1 MKIRLTRTLCSSC
14 LFCLLVIPWMVLPV
28 QAAPRYDT
36 KATPDFAQIDAYVQA
51 QVQDARIP
59 GLALGII
66 QGDRVAHLHGFG
78 EADSTGR
85 AVTPHT
91 PFLLGSTTKSFT
103 ALAIMQLVEAGKI
116 VLDIPVQRYLPWFRV
131 ADPVA
136 SGHITVRHLLTQVSG
151 ISTAVGLR
159 LFTDDP
165 TETPEQYV
173 HALRTVTLTKP
184 VGSTFQYSNAN
195 YAILGLVVQV
205 VSGVPYQTYLQQ
217 HILTP
222 LQMQQSFVS
231 QEQARHAGLA
241 QGHQSWFGFP
251 VPIDLPVHESAFAV
265 GYLMSSAEDMSH
277 YLIAQSN
284 GGRYNGISL
293 LSPQGIDTMH
303 TFAPGFSYAMGWGT
317 VSQSGER
324 VLYHDGDT
332 LDSHSEMFIAP
343 LHHWGIVLLL
353 NEGDGIGYAL
363 SFTIHR
369 MAIGEQILRLL
380 EGQSLAPAGWSTNTY
395 YLIIDGVLAIIF
407 ALVLA
412 NCLRLPHWYKRFEQR
427 SRYRLV
433 RMSIRLIG
441 ELLLP
446 TLILLGLPAQ
456 GGYSWPFILHA
467 VPDLGWWILVTMSLL
482 LITGMLRGVL
492 VLRTLRQK
500 NVVPLKGVPFPSA
513 LYE

>member
-1 MKIRLTRTLCSSC
+1 
-14 LFCLLVIPWMVLPV
+14 
-28 QAAPRYDT
+28 
-36 KATPDFAQIDAYVQA
+36 
-51 QVQDARIP
+51 
-59 GLALGII
+59 
-66 QGDRVAHLHGFG
+66 
-78 EADSTGR
+78 
-85 AVTPHT
+85 
-91 PFLLGSTTKSFT
+91 
-103 ALAIMQLVEAGKI
+103 
-116 VLDIPVQRYLPWFRV
+116 
-131 ADPVA
+131 
-136 SGHITVRHLLTQVSG
+136 
-151 ISTAVGLR
+151 
-159 LFTDDP
+159 
-165 TETPEQYV
+165 
-173 HALRTVTLTKP
+173 LTKP

-195 YAILGLVVQV
+195 YAILGLVVQI
-205 VSGVPYQTYLQQ
+205 VSGVPYQTYIQE

-231 QEQARHAGLA
+231 QKQARQAGLA

-303 TFAPGFSYAMGWGT
+303 AFAPGFSYAMGWGT

-369 MAIGEQILRLL
+369 MAIGQQILRLL
-380 EGQSLAPAGWSTNTY
+380 EGQALAPAGWSTNTY

-412 NCLRLPHWYKRFEQR
+412 NFLRLPHWYKRFEQL
-427 SRYRLV
+427 SRYCLV
-433 RMSIRLIG
+433 RMSMRLIG

-446 TLILLGLPAQ
+446 TLILLGLPAL
-456 GGYSWPFILHA
+456 GGYSWPFILRV

>member
-1 MKIRLTRTLCSSC
+1 MKIRLSRILCSSF
-14 LFCLLVIPWMVLPV
+14 LFCLLVIPWMVVLPV
-28 QAAPRYDT
+28 EAAPREDT
-36 KATPDFAQIDAYVQA
+36 KATPDFAQIDAYVHA

-66 QGDRVAHLHGFG
+66 SGDQVAHLQGFG

-85 AVTPHT
+85 AVTPQT

-116 VLDIPVQRYLPWFRV
+116 TLDVPVQRYLPWFRV

-173 HALRTVTLTKP
+173 HALSTVSLTKP
-184 VGSTFQYSNAN
+184 VGTTFQYSNAN

-205 VSGVPYQTYLQQ
+205 VSGVPYQTYIQQ

-231 QEQARHAGLA
+231 QEQARRAGLA
-241 QGHQSWFGFP
+241 QGHRSWFGFP
-251 VPIDLPVHESAFAV
+251 VPIDLPLHKSAFAA

-277 YLIAQSN
+277 FLIAQSN

-293 LSPQGIDTMH
+293 LSPQGIDTMQ
-303 TFAPGFSYAMGWGT
+303 TPVPGFSYAMGWST
-317 VSQSGER
+317 VSQNGER
-324 VLYHDGDT
+324 VLYHNGDT

-343 LHHWGIVLLL
+343 AHHWGIILLL

-363 SFTIHR
+363 SFTSNR
-369 MAIGEQILRLL
+369 MAIGQQILRLL
-380 EGQSLAPAGWSTNTY
+380 EGQRLAPAGWRTNTY
-395 YLIIDGVLAIIF
+395 YLLIDSVMALIFVLVVAS
-407 ALVLA
+407 L
-412 NCLRLPHWYKRFEQR
+412 LRLPYWSKRFEPR
-427 SRYRLV
+427 SRH
-433 RMSIRLIG
+433 RLIRVSFRLLG

-446 TLILLGLPAQ
+446 TLILLGLPVR
-456 GGYSWPFILHA
+456 GGYSWSFILRA
-467 VPDLGWWILVTMSLL
+467 VPDLGWWILVTMSLS
-482 LITGMLRGVL
+482 LITGMLRGGL
-492 VLRTLRQK
+492 VLRALR
-500 NVVPLKGVPFPSA
+500 L
-513 LYE
+513 

>member
-1 MKIRLTRTLCSSC
+1 
-14 LFCLLVIPWMVLPV
+14 
-28 QAAPRYDT
+28 
-36 KATPDFAQIDAYVQA
+36 
-51 QVQDARIP
+51 
-59 GLALGII
+59 
-66 QGDRVAHLHGFG
+66 
-78 EADSTGR
+78 
-85 AVTPHT
+85 
-91 PFLLGSTTKSFT
+91 
-103 ALAIMQLVEAGKI
+103 
-116 VLDIPVQRYLPWFRV
+116 
-131 ADPVA
+131 
-136 SGHITVRHLLTQVSG
+136 
-151 ISTAVGLR
+151 
-159 LFTDDP
+159 
-165 TETPEQYV
+165 
-173 HALRTVTLTKP
+173 
-184 VGSTFQYSNAN
+184 
-195 YAILGLVVQV
+195 
-205 VSGVPYQTYLQQ
+205 
-217 HILTP
+217 
-222 LQMQQSFVS
+222 MQQSFVS
-231 QEQARHAGLA
+231 QKQARQAGLA

-303 TFAPGFSYAMGWGT
+303 AFAPGFSYAMGWGT

-369 MAIGEQILRLL
+369 MAIGQQILRLL
-380 EGQSLAPAGWSTNTY
+380 EGQSLAPEGWSTNTY

-412 NCLRLPHWYKRFEQR
+412 NFLRLPHWYKRFEQL
-427 SRYRLV
+427 SRYCLV
-433 RMSIRLIG
+433 RMSMRLIG

-446 TLILLGLPAQ
+446 TLILLGLPAL
-456 GGYSWPFILHA
+456 GGYSWPFILRV